1 MLGFVLLEE
10 KTKGPRFVSSLD
22 LIENISLFE
31 IVKKIFCIADSDL
44 DKQQLHTAVCNFKS
58 DAYCQ
63 RTVNNV
69 K

>member
-44 DKQQLHTAVCNFKS
+44 DKQQLHTAVCNLKVML
-58 DAYCQ
+58 
-63 RTVNNV
+63 TVSV
-69 K
+69 Q